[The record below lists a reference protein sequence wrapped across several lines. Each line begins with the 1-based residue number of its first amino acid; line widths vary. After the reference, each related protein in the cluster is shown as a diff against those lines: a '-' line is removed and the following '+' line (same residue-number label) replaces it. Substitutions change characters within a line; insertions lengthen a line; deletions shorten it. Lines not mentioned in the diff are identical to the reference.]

1 MIPLSQM
8 RNRSVAELVEPGRV
22 HSAGTFARSTTATF
36 LGPAGTLLTAAS
48 GAPRFEYSAAGV
60 YLGLLMEEQRTN
72 LLTYSGI
79 ETGIAGMTALNTTD
93 AGISWLGMFT
103 AGVQFGNNSIT
114 RSAYRVN
121 HMNAVNVVYTMSVF
135 VRMDDGGAPVFGGTG
150 GGNDGCLVIAGQVA
164 SSPTTIHLGGGVY
177 RVSATRSHTAPNSA
191 NGVAKFNNN
200 SSRGFTVSGY
210 QLEAAPFASS
220 YIPTTTTSITRGADS
235 LGFSSLPV
243 IGYNASAGT
252 LILDGYNASGIGAAD
267 VPLLSLSDGTADERA
282 MLRRLASS
290 TTIDAVV
297 TDGGVDQFDAA
308 GGAVSNSVA
317 FRAALAWGL
326 NDFAYCLNGGTVQTD
341 GSGTL
346 PLMDR
351 LAVGAFNGHVRR
363 ARYFSQRRLNPDLQG
378 LTA

>member
-8 RNRSVAELVEPGRV
+8 RNRSVADLVEPGRV
-22 HSAGTFARSTTATF
+22 HSAGTFARSTTATYM
-36 LGPAGTLLTAAS
+36 GPAGTLLTAAS
-48 GAPRFEYSAAGV
+48 GAPRFEYSPAGA

-72 LLTYSGI
+72 LLNYSGI
-79 ETGIAGMTALNTTD
+79 ETGIAAMTALNVAD
-93 AGISWLGMFT
+93 ATVSWLGMFT
-103 AGVQFGNNSIT
+103 SAVQFGNNSLI
-114 RSAYRVN
+114 RYAYRTN
-121 HMNAVNVVYTMSVF
+121 HTSLANVLYTLSIF
-135 VRMDDGGAPVFGGTG
+135 VKMDDGGLPVFGGIG
-150 GGNDGCLVIAGQVA
+150 AANDGCLVLSGQVA
-164 SSPTTIHLGGGVY
+164 TSPTTVHMGNGIY
-177 RVSATRSHTAPNSA
+177 RISATRSHTLNHTINGVVKLTNNSA
-191 NGVAKFNNN
+191 
-200 SSRGFTVSGY
+200 RGFAVTGL
-210 QLEAAPFASS
+210 QLEAALFATS
-220 YIPTTTTSITRGADS
+220 YIPTTASSVTRGADT
-235 LGFSSLPV
+235 LAFSSLPG

-252 LILDGYNASGIGAAD
+252 LILDGYNSSGIGASD
-267 VPLLSLSDGTADERA
+267 VPILSLSDGTANERA
-282 MLRRLASS
+282 LLRRLASS

-308 GGAVSNSVA
+308 GGAVSNSAA

-346 PLMDR
+346 PTMDR